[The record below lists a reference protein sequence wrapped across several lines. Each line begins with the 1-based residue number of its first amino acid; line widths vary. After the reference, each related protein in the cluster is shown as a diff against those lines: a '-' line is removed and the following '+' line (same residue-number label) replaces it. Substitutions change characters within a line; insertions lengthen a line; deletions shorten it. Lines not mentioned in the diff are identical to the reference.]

1 MSSYNRI
8 AADIDSYLHMA
19 GVYIPV
25 FTFTLAPSVGG
36 VEGLVLFLT
45 CLGGRYSV
53 LSHTCH
59 SPGGFVTT
67 AGVGGGR
74 V

>member
-45 CLGGRYSV
+45 CWW
-53 LSHTCH
+53 
-59 SPGGFVTT
+59 
-67 AGVGGGR
+67 
-74 V
+74 